1 MKQHRDKNG
10 RFTKVSRVTGE
21 RNLVDSDGNFSSE
34 RSNFNISKVDSG
46 SNTFLY
52 CLCLILILALNI
64 CFIINCNK
72 RIAEFKEYIT
82 LENLKF
88 QQEIEQM
95 VDIQNK
101 IISNYN

>member
-34 RSNFNISKVDSG
+34 RSNFSISKVDSG
-46 SNTFLY
+46 SNTFFY
-52 CLCLILILALNI
+52 CFCLILILALNI